1 MHSETMRAAIFIA
14 LNLVAMASLTFADE
28 KLPVLKV
35 GGETYSNVTVF
46 KVSATDIY
54 FTSNKGLANAK
65 LKDIDPALQKRFG
78 YNATNAVVVER
89 KQAEADVQY
98 HMAIQGTPRP
108 PDKERATPATTALTV
123 ASNSASQTASGPDVS
138 KVEEMDNQIG
148 VLYHQGQST
157 QALALAI
164 ETLKLS
170 EDTLEPE
177 HPMTTTC
184 LNDLGWMYQNL
195 GDYKNAEPIFRRCL
209 AIRERI
215 LGPEHPYTATSL
227 HNLAGLYMH
236 MGKYSIAEP
245 LFQRSLAINE
255 KVFGPESMTVAMSL
269 AVLAVDENY
278 LGMNAKAE
286 TLMQRKLAIYE
297 KLEGPEYPDTGR
309 TLQSLGAIYYQMG
322 NFAKSESFH
331 QRALAVQE
339 KNLV

>member
-1 MHSETMRAAIFIA
+1 
-14 LNLVAMASLTFADE
+14 MASLTFADE

-46 KVSATDIY
+46 KVSVTDIY

-195 GDYKNAEPIFRRCL
+195 GDYKNAEVLFRRCL

-215 LGPEHPYTATSL
+215 LGPEHPYTAKSL
-227 HNLAGLYMH
+227 YNLANLDMQ
-236 MGKYSIAEP
+236 MGKYSSAES
-245 LFQRSLAINE
+245 LFQRSLAIHE
-255 KVFGPESMTVAMSL
+255 KLFGPESMTTVMSL
-269 AVLAVDENY
+269 AGLAADEIH
-278 LGMNAKAE
+278 LGSYAKAE
-286 TLMQRKLAIYE
+286 TLLQRE
-297 KLEGPEYPDTGR
+297 R
-309 TLQSLGAIYYQMG
+309 QSL
-322 NFAKSESFH
+322 KSWRGRNTPIQGGLYRRWGRFIT
-331 QRALAVQE
+331 
-339 KNLV
+339 